1 MDSDIGNFEKK
12 GTRRKIV
19 CWLLVSGFFI
29 KISLS
34 DGLANLSDLVYT

>member
-19 CWLLVSGFFI
+19 SFVCWLLDNKKNCAEKVDFI
-29 KISLS
+29 VM
-34 DGLANLSDLVYT
+34 DL

>member
-19 CWLLVSGFFI
+19 CFVCGFGHCVIFLI
-29 KISLS
+29 TQIFAS
-34 DGLANLSDLVYT
+34 

>member
-19 CWLLVSGFFI
+19 CFVCGYWLLGLTDFY
-29 KISLS
+29 KNISKGQS
-34 DGLANLSDLVYT
+34 CEPF

>member
-19 CWLLVSGFFI
+19 CFVCGF
-29 KISLS
+29 
-34 DGLANLSDLVYT
+34 GLYLIAMK